1 MATTPQRPD
10 DPQLRERA
18 RRAADSGQTVESPD
32 WVFRFQVGDE
42 TARKELIN
50 CACRR
55 LSQLTRK
62 MLTTFQGGQRWQAAE
77 DALENANV
85 RLYWALGEVQ
95 PADAR
100 AFFLFAAQAVRQELL
115 DLANFF
121 AGPQGPAANFATLGK
136 EKEPET
142 PRPSQFDA
150 DDSAG
155 DLSQLAA
162 WTAFHGQ
169 VQQLPEEER
178 QFFDLL
184 WYLDMSPPE
193 AAVLLNISERD
204 VKRRWQAA
212 RLKLHNAL
220 NGQLPES

>member
-1 MATTPQRPD
+1 MATTPPKPD

-32 WVFRFQVGDE
+32 WIFRFQVGDE

-62 MLTTFQGGQRWQAAE
+62 MLKSYQRGQGGEPAE
-77 DALENANV
+77 EALENATM

-100 AFFLFAAQAVRQELL
+100 AFFLFAARTIRQELL
-115 DLANFF
+115 DLGNFF
-121 AGPQGPAANFATLGK
+121 AGPQGPAANFATLGR
-136 EKEPET
+136 EKEPVT
-142 PRPSQFDA
+142 LRPSQIDA
-150 DDSAG
+150 ADSAS
-155 DLSQLAA
+155 DANQLAA
-162 WTAFHGQ
+162 WTAFHGE
-169 VQQLPEEER
+169 VQQLPEDER
-178 QFFDLL
+178 ALFDLL
-184 WYLDMSPPE
+184 WYLEVSPAE
-193 AAVLLNISERD
+193 AAVLLSISERD

-212 RLKLHNAL
+212 RLKLHEAL
-220 NGQLPES
+220 HGQLPDS